1 MNRFVLE
8 VRARAVRM
16 VLDHAGD
23 HPSRLAGAAPIA
35 PTIGCGP
42 QTLHEWAQ
50 MVEVDSGTRAA
61 VPTVMADRL

>member
-1 MNRFVLE
+1 V
-8 VRARAVRM
+8 
-16 VLDHAGD
+16 DHAGD

-42 QTLHEWAQ
+42 QTLHEGAQ
-50 MVEVDSGTRAA
+50 KVEVDSGTRAA